1 MKLTTAMRAITAAY
15 TKLNNC
21 EDMNDL
27 RNLKLT
33 LAEYNAA
40 KDVLQDLTKPHSKTL
55 CFMSGVAN
63 FYKNCGFNVALKGV
77 NFQIDTI

>member
-27 RNLKLT
+27 RKLKLT

-40 KDVLQDLTKPHSKTL
+40 KDVFQDLTKPHSKTL
-55 CFMSGVAN
+55 CFMQSVAD
-63 FYKNCGFNVALKGV
+63 FYKSCGFNVTEKGV
-77 NFQIDTI
+77 NYQIDTI

>member
-1 MKLTTAMRAITAAY
+1 MKLTKSCKAINTAY

-40 KDVLQDLTKPHSKTL
+40 KDVFQDLTKPHSKTL

-63 FYKNCGFNVALKGV
+63 FYKNCGFNVTEKGV
-77 NFQIDTI
+77 NYQIDTI

>member
-1 MKLTTAMRAITAAY
+1 MKLTTAMRAIAAAY

-27 RNLKLT
+27 KKLKLT

-40 KDVLQDLTKPHSKTL
+40 KDVFQDLTTPHSKSL
-55 CFMSGVAN
+55 CFMSGVAD
-63 FYKNCGFNVALKGV
+63 FYKNCGFNVTLRGV